1 MKISSSFFMLKFQI
15 DTLLERKK
23 NMFYEDG
30 LSGLKIMYAQKEE
43 LYGKHTKIDNEKC
56 LDEIKMIEEK
66 SLTKQDK
73 KILERAKK
81 NEVKGEY
88 KKLRRELIEKRL
100 NEEDSIKRNE
110 LREQLIV
117 FNVGLIGKRFE
128 KFMITKAEEDEFVC
142 AGLKGLNEAIESYD
156 KDKGSFSTIAVFW
169 IDRELHKEKAFMKRK
184 IYKPIYF
191 ENLLNKWKTEKRKGV
206 NIDDF
211 IQSEKEISRYI
222 STDTKNIKKTLLMY
236 EKESYSTI
244 NFTQDGEE
252 QSIFDTIKSESDVEK
267 DLEST
272 VNKEI
277 KDKIENIMKKHIGE
291 RSTKMVIMKLMEDKK
306 LREIGEEFGV
316 SRERARQIIEKSMLK
331 IQKIKE
337 LKELRN
343 EVIF

>member
-1 MKISSSFFMLKFQI
+1 MLKFQI

-43 LYGKHTKIDNEKC
+43 LYGKHTKINNEKC

-66 SLTKQDK
+66 SFTKQDK
-73 KILERAKK
+73 KILERTKK
-81 NEVKGEY
+81 NDVKGEY

-117 FNVGLIGKRFE
+117 FNVGLIGKRFK

-142 AGLKGLNEAIESYD
+142 AGLKGLNEAIEAYD

-169 IDRELHKEKAFMKRK
+169 IDRELHKEQAFLNRK
-184 IYKPIYF
+184 TYKPIYF
-191 ENLLNKWKTEKRKGV
+191 ENILNKWKKEKRKGV

-222 STDTKNIKKTLLMY
+222 STDTKKTLLMY
-236 EKESYSTI
+236 EEESYSTI

-291 RSTKMVIMKLMEDKK
+291 RNTKMVIMKLMEDKK

>member
-43 LYGKHTKIDNEKC
+43 LYGKNTKIDNEKC

-73 KILERAKK
+73 KILEKTKK
-81 NEVKGEY
+81 NDVKGEY

-117 FNVGLIGKRFE
+117 FNLGLIGKRFE
-128 KFMITKAEEDEFVC
+128 KLMITKAEEDEFVC

-169 IDRELHKEKAFMKRK
+169 IDRELHKEKAFLNRK

-191 ENLLNKWKTEKRKGV
+191 ENLLNKWKKEKRKGV

-306 LREIGEEFGV
+306 LREIGEEFGI

-337 LKELRN
+337 LKALRN